1 MQQEFGW
8 QPTRTQKWTVGI
20 GVSLAVLFGVLGY
33 LVEPISND
41 TGFGETIYTKESTD
55 FDANGSVIKTTRT
68 EDPRRAKTLWDWLQ
82 LLIVPAVL
90 AIGGILFNWQQNRRA
105 QSNETQRAQDTA
117 LQAYLDQISELLIDK
132 SIRKEW
138 RRYGDKRVTARAR
151 TLAVLSQLDGNRKQ
165 IVLRF
170 LREARLI
177 NTEERVLEGRTIYP
191 CYVGLKDAD
200 LTHAD
205 LRNIKLEEAD
215 LEGANL
221 ENANLTN
228 ANLRGANLQGVNLR
242 GAILKD
248 TDLRTFFPE
257 DGDTTK
263 LLPTNLRA
271 EGLTRRQ
278 LKKARGDDRT
288 QLPENCPRPTSWSAS
303 ADERANRE

>member
-41 TGFGETIYTKESTD
+41 TGFDETIYTKESTD

-170 LREARLI
+170 LSEARLI
-177 NTEERVLEGRTIYP
+177 NREKLILEGRTIYAR
-191 CYVGLKDAD
+191 YVGLRGAD
-200 LTHAD
+200 
-205 LRNIKLEEAD
+205 
-215 LEGANL
+215 
-221 ENANLTN
+221 LTN
-228 ANLRGANLQGVNLR
+228 ANLRNIKLVDAALEGAILENADLRYADLTNADLRGANLKGANLDK
-242 GAILKD
+242 AILTGANFTAFVPTGGD
-248 TDLRTFFPE
+248 PAPLHTDLRA
-257 DGDTTK
+257 K
-263 LLPTNLRA
+263 
-271 EGLTRRQ
+271 GLTQ
-278 LKKARGDDRT
+278 G
-288 QLPENCPRPTSWSAS
+288 QF
-303 ADERANRE
+303 